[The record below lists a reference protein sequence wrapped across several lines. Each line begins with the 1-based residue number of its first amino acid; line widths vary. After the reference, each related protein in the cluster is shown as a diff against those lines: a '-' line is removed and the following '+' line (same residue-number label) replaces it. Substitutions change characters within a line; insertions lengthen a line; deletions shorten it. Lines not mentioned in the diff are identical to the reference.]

1 AKRSEI
7 ERLGTWT
14 MITQALANPRVT
26 RILPRGNWLDESG
39 EVVEPAV
46 PGFLPPISVDRRAN
60 RLDLADWFTHPQS
73 LSGQLTARVMANR
86 IWYLFMGSGVCQSLD
101 DFGSQSEPP
110 LNQPL
115 LDHLALEFVDSGWNV
130 KQLVRLIVMSE
141 TYRQSSRASTE
152 SLERDPYNQLFG
164 RQDRFRLPAEQLRD
178 SLLSVS
184 GLLNLDEVGGKSVK
198 PYQPEGYYQH
208 LNFPP
213 RKYRPDQDRNQWR
226 RGIYVHWQ
234 RQFLHPT
241 MRSLDAPSREE
252 CAASRP
258 RSNTPLAALA
268 LLNDP
273 SFMAAARSFAQRMME
288 HSPDSVQEGIRMG
301 FETATS
307 RTPDAQELAILEA
320 LYSVSLQEYR
330 AKPEAAIEL
339 ITESVWKAPV
349 PEALDSTELA
359 AWICV
364 ARALLNLDETITR
377 N

>member
-1 AKRSEI
+1 
-7 ERLGTWT
+7 
-14 MITQALANPRVT
+14 
-26 RILPRGNWLDESG
+26 
-39 EVVEPAV
+39 
-46 PGFLPPISVDRRAN
+46 
-60 RLDLADWFTHPQS
+60 
-73 LSGQLTARVMANR
+73 
-86 IWYLFMGSGVCQSLD
+86 

-110 LNQPL
+110 RNQPL
-115 LDHLALEFVDSGWNV
+115 LDRLAIEFTDSGWDI
-130 KQLVRLIVMSE
+130 KQLVRSIVMSD
-141 TYRQSSRASTE
+141 TYRQTSQVSAE
-152 SLERDPYNQLFG
+152 ALERDPYNQLFG

-178 SLLSVS
+178 SLLFVS
-184 GLLNLDEVGGKSVK
+184 GLLNLEEVGGKSVK

-213 RKYRPDQDRNQWR
+213 RKYKPDQDRNQWR

-252 CAASRP
+252 CTASRP

-273 SFMAAARSFAQRMME
+273 SFLAAAIKFAQRMMT
-288 HSPDSVQEGIRMG
+288 HSPDSVREGIRMG

-307 RTPDAQELAILEA
+307 RVPDAEELAILEA
-320 LYSVSLQEYR
+320 LYSVSLQEYESQ
-330 AKPEAAIEL
+330 PEAANQL
-339 ITESVWKAPV
+339 IKESLLNVPV
-349 PEALDSTELA
+349 TDSLSSTKLA